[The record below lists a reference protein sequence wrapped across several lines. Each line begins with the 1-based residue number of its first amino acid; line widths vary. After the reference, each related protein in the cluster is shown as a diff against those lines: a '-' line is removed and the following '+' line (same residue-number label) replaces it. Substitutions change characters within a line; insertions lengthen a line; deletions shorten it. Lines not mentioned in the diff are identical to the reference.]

1 MRAALRLHI
10 EALAAHGQAIL
21 AENQL
26 AHAEAMTIRARL
38 PRPRRARSSPGSA
51 AAEPV
56 YQLKVALK
64 AIEPQIWRR
73 IRVRGGILLP
83 RLHTVIQRAMGWRD
97 AHLHEFIIRD
107 VRYGEPEPDE
117 PHYEVEPERNFSLRE
132 VAPLAGLR
140 FEYVYDLGDGWLHD
154 VLVERIDE
162 APEPLLSPVCL
173 AGERACPPED
183 CGGFPGYAELLEIL
197 RDPDHPEHEERLGWL
212 GRRFD
217 PEAFAL
223 AVVNRKLSRLR

>member
-64 AIEPQIWRR
+64 AIEPPIWRR

-162 APEPLLSPVCL
+162 APSPSCHPSASPGSAPVHPKIAAGSLATQSCWRSSGIPTTPSTRNAWGGWVAASILKPLPW
-173 AGERACPPED
+173 P
-183 CGGFPGYAELLEIL
+183 
-197 RDPDHPEHEERLGWL
+197 WL
-212 GRRFD
+212 TG
-217 PEAFAL
+217 
-223 AVVNRKLSRLR
+223 S

>member
-64 AIEPQIWRR
+64 AIEPPIWRR

-83 RLHTVIQRAMGWRD
+83 RLHTVIQRAM
-97 AHLHEFIIRD
+97 HIHPTVSELIPTML
-107 VRYGEPEPDE
+107 GE
-117 PHYEVEPERNFSLRE
+117 LK
-132 VAPLAGLR
+132 PLPA
-140 FEYVYDLGDGWLHD
+140 
-154 VLVERIDE
+154 
-162 APEPLLSPVCL
+162 S
-173 AGERACPPED
+173 
-183 CGGFPGYAELLEIL
+183 
-197 RDPDHPEHEERLGWL
+197 
-212 GRRFD
+212 
-217 PEAFAL
+217 
-223 AVVNRKLSRLR
+223 N

>member
-64 AIEPQIWRR
+64 AIEPPIWRR